1 MPREPDQ
8 DVAARVVQALSAALS
23 DRLVAVVLFGSR
35 SRGEAEAE
43 SDWDLLVV
51 VRDLPAGPLERLVP
65 LKQLLPPGCEGVSLL
80 LRTPEEFT
88 DHVSSLHLDIAL
100 DGKVLYDP
108 QGYMADRL
116 SHLRRLV
123 ENMGLYRERT
133 EAGHEWRWKKPPTG
147 RWTPNLRG

>member
-1 MPREPDQ
+1 MPQDPDQ
-8 DVAARVVQALSAALS
+8 DVAARVVQVLRAALS

-35 SRGEAEAE
+35 SRGEAGEE

-51 VRDLPAGPLERLVP
+51 VRDLPASPLERLVS
-65 LKQLLPPGCEGVSLL
+65 LKQLLPSGCEGVSLL

-100 DGKVLYDP
+100 DGKILYDP
-108 QGYMADRL
+108 QGYMAERL

-123 ENMGLYRERT
+123 ENLGLYREWT
-133 EAGHEWRWKKPPTG
+133 EVGHEWRWRKQPAGLWAP
-147 RWTPNLRG
+147 RLRG